1 MPQNESDRPGEQLA
15 ENPPSPAG
23 PMPMELNEEG
33 RETLE
38 DVRRRIL
45 RSPDL
50 PVTEDERSRMTGYRL
65 RAAGPDQASVAL
77 EVEVVRG
84 GIEGNGGAG
93 ETVDREVEL
102 TPQVVAESP
111 GGLRYFAAWNHVART
126 FVIWLTPRSL
136 EALRDDR
143 RGEAT

>member
-1 MPQNESDRPGEQLA
+1 
-15 ENPPSPAG
+15 
-23 PMPMELNEEG
+23 MPMELDDDAREALEE
-33 RETLE
+33 
-38 DVRRRIL
+38 VRRRIL

-50 PVTEDERSRMTGYRL
+50 PVTAEQRSRMTGYRL
-65 RAAGPDQASVAL
+65 RAAGPDQASVEL

-84 GIEGNGGAG
+84 GIEGNRGAE

-143 RGEAT
+143 RGDDP